1 MTQVVDFPSS
11 ASRRIEDALKP
22 LADDDESFAKRNAE
36 LAAQIARGDGRL
48 TRISTFGRTIAIL
61 ETVLMGISGRLF
73 TTPRFLYP

>member
-22 LADDDESFAKRNAE
+22 LADDDSFAKRNAE
-36 LAAQIARGDGRL
+36 LAAQIARGGGRL
-48 TRISTFGRTIAIL
+48 THISTFGRTIAIL

-73 TTPRFLYP
+73 TTPRFLYL